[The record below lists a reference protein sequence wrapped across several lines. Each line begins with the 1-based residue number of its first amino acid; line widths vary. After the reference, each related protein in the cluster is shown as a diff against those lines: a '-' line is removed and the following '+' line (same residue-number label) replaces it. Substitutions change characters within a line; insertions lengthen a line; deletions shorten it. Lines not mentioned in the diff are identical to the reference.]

1 MGVLSKR
8 SIHNFRTIRC
18 PQFFAFFFWF
28 FFQLW
33 RMRYLLS
40 SVSKSVWCSSHSI
53 LVIDLKKCGI
63 GWWSGWAAGLLI
75 CFFTSD
81 EKECSETRSTVLTV
95 LLVRLVFS
103 PYSPVVW
110 WTRGGGE
117 LDSKELWGGGCF
129 PLLVNCLQIWSGF
142 QHLEMSRVCTGNKGV
157 LGNTR

>member
-8 SIHNFRTIRC
+8 SIHNFHTIRC

-95 LLVRLVFS
+95 LLVRLVFL

-117 LDSKELWGGGCF
+117 LDSKELWGGG
-129 PLLVNCLQIWSGF
+129 LLSSSRELFADLVRLPAPWDVPCLYGEQGSV
-142 QHLEMSRVCTGNKGV
+142 R
-157 LGNTR
+157 